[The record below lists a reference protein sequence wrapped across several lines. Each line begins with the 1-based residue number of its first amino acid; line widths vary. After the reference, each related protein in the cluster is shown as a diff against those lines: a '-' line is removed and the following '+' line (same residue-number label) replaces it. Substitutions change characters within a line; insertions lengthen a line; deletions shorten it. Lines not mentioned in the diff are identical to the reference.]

1 MKSLHSEMEHPA
13 LRMTLATAHYPAARL
28 HDLAAI
34 RELVETAAVV
44 AGGDPDAVGELV
56 LAVNEAACNIIT
68 HGYQDEP
75 GGLEVVVEQE
85 GRDLLVRLRDG
96 APPFNPTTVAT
107 PDTQRPL
114 DQRPPGGMGVHMMR
128 QFTDDIVYRQTA
140 EGANEL
146 VMVKRDVL

>member
-1 MKSLHSEMEHPA
+1 
-13 LRMTLATAHYPAARL
+13 MTLAAAHYPAAKL

-34 RELVETAAVV
+34 RELVETAAVA

-75 GGLEVVVEQE
+75 GSVEVIVEQN
-85 GRDLLVRLRDG
+85 GRDLLVRLRDE
-96 APPFNPTTVAT
+96 APPFDPTNVTT
-107 PDTQRPL
+107 PDIQRPL

-128 QFTDDIVYRQTA
+128 QFTDDMVYRQTPD
-140 EGANEL
+140 GANEL